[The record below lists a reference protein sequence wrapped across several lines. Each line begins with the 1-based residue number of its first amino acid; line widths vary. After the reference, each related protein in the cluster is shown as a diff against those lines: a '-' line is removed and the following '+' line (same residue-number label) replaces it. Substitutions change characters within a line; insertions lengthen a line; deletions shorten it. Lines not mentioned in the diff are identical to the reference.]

1 MLADRVPAR
10 GRFITLEGGEGAGK
24 STQARL
30 LGDRLSEA
38 GIPVVVTREPGGTL
52 AGERI
57 RALLLAPA
65 EQPIAPRTEA
75 LLMTAARA
83 EHVAR
88 VIEPALAAG
97 SWVICDRFV
106 DSTYAYQGGGR
117 GLPLRQLQKAQELA
131 VDGLTPDLTLLLDLP
146 VELGLQRRMGAAEAP
161 NRLDAEARAFH
172 ESVRTGYHSLVAA
185 DRVRWHVIDAA
196 ASVDQ
201 IADAIWQVVIR
212 RFGAWLPVTQDQLVS
227 GTGT

>member
-1 MLADRVPAR
+1 MRDAAR

-30 LGDRLSEA
+30 LGDRLHEA
-38 GIPVVVTREPGGTL
+38 GIPVVVTREPGGTP

-57 RALLLAPA
+57 RALLLAPG
-65 EQPIAPRTEA
+65 EEPITPRTEA

-88 VIEPALAAG
+88 VIEPALG
-97 SWVICDRFV
+97 SGLWVISDRFA
-106 DSTYAYQGGGR
+106 DSTFAYQGGGR

-131 VDGLTPDLTLLLDLP
+131 TDGLTPDLTLLLDLP
-146 VELGLQRRMGAAEAP
+146 VDIGLGRRMGGMEAP
-161 NRLDAEARAFH
+161 NRLDAEARTFH
-172 ESVRTGYHSLVAA
+172 ESVRTSYHSLVAA
-185 DRVRWHVIDAA
+185 DRVRWHVVDATS
-196 ASVDQ
+196 SVGQ
-201 IADAIWQVVIR
+201 IADAIWQEVVR